1 MISLT
6 SLLGDFDSL
15 RQEREPLQPHAAIM
29 LDEHKKKQYAALVT
43 MFMLAGG
50 QVNAKQERLLGLWL
64 KALSLNTS
72 LADVLESALQMNIDA
87 LRNAIAVIE
96 QHDLVEHCL
105 VDILVFIRIGGAS
118 SDTIRALLAEWVTL
132 LNISKEKVSDAV
144 IFASRILGATDMP
157 AFSLEFC
164 PAQYG
169 VWLEF
174 FATPI
179 TQADLE
185 NGIESGAWLVTSDI
199 TVEKEV
205 TINNAELWFVGNTTL
220 AFNGAGNTL
229 IKKTLLRRPLV
240 MVSHPNLVLILE
252 DSSVEGVYQHNML
265 VTAMLVEA
273 ADRFVSRRCHYQTV
287 DARTYYFGAEVP
299 FEFEGGSFSC
309 CGNKAKNGGAI
320 ASSTGTTITNKLSG
334 VKFKNCVANIGAV
347 IYMHYA
353 AEETFYQCEI
363 INCHSDVDFG
373 KYNAGS
379 IYLLDANSGFMIA
392 STVINSNISLRDTWH
407 HSDSVFIVDSLLK
420 GSMINFSREH
430 GIRNKFLCQ
439 KTKSISDINNQQVKN
454 HYSSLPNSLSF

>member
-29 LDEHKKKQYAALVT
+29 LDEPKKKQYAALVV

-50 QVNAKQERLLGLWL
+50 EVNAKQERLLGLWL
-64 KALSLNTS
+64 KALSLNAS
-72 LADVLESALQMNIDA
+72 LADVLECAQQMNMDA

-118 SDTIRALLAEWVTL
+118 SDTITALLAEWVTL
-132 LNISKEKVSDAV
+132 LKISKEKVSDAV

-164 PAQYG
+164 PTQYG

-185 NGIESGAWLVTSDI
+185 NGIEGGAWLVTSDI

-240 MVSHPNLVLILE
+240 TVSHPNLVLILE

-265 VTAMLVEA
+265 VTAVLVKA

-287 DARTYYFGAEVP
+287 DARTYYFGTEVP

-320 ASSTGTTITNKLSG
+320 ASRTGTNITNKLSG

-353 AEETFYQCEI
+353 AEKTFYQCEI
-363 INCHSDVDFG
+363 INCHSEMEFG
-373 KYNAGS
+373 NNNAGA
-379 IYLLDANSGFMIA
+379 IYLVDVENKFMNA
-392 STVINSNISLRDTWH
+392 STVINSNISLFDTYR
-407 HSDSVFIVDSLLK
+407 HSRATFIVGSLLK
-420 GSMINFSREH
+420 QCTIFYSREDDN
-430 GIRNKFLCQ
+430 RNKYISE
-439 KTKSISDINNQQVKN
+439 KTELKSGITNQQIKK
-454 HYSSLPNSLSF
+454 HSSYLTKSLSF